1 MKGKVLSLLYCIFL
15 YAAQLPFVLM
25 IILSSAGVEMSDAA
39 TGAVCFVCIAF
50 AACAAVMIVVNA
62 VVAVKYN
69 LIRGVCPYA
78 VTFGLKIA
86 LVPFF
91 VINFIVWLLI
101 YLATIHPVLVF
112 VMALFMA
119 VSVIVTYI
127 FMLGGSM
134 WNIAYIVRRLIKN
147 FKVRYIFFLLMH
159 FIFLFDVAAA
169 IILRYCEGGEG
180 AEETGS
186 APPSS
191 GN

>member
-1 MKGKVLSLLYCIFL
+1 M
-15 YAAQLPFVLM
+15 
-25 IILSSAGVEMSDAA
+25 
-39 TGAVCFVCIAF
+39 
-50 AACAAVMIVVNA
+50 
-62 VVAVKYN
+62 
-69 LIRGVCPYA
+69 
-78 VTFGLKIA
+78 
-86 LVPFF
+86 PFF

-186 APPSS
+186 APQPSD
-191 GN
+191 N